1 MLQQSLLSRRRV
13 GRFATA
19 ASHFRYTTR
28 YDRIVTLSVELERED
43 DGRCIAEA
51 LEIPGVM
58 CYRTAREEAI
68 GNTERLAN
76 EVIGL

>member
-1 MLQQSLLSRRRV
+1 M
-13 GRFATA
+13 
-19 ASHFRYTTR
+19 
-28 YDRIVTLSVELERED
+28 TLSIELERED